1 MTEAN
6 KESWKRKGEKEDLR
20 MEDLLAVCVLEE
32 AAGFAIEE
40 TLEATALVDFLF
52 PIMTDVGCNL
62 CWPFERISRRRRGH
76 ARYLSFF
83 PEVY

>member
-32 AAGFAIEE
+32 AAGFATEE

-52 PIMTDVGCNL
+52 PIMMDVGFKIVL
-62 CWPFERISRRRRGH
+62 AF
-76 ARYLSFF
+76 
-83 PEVY
+83 